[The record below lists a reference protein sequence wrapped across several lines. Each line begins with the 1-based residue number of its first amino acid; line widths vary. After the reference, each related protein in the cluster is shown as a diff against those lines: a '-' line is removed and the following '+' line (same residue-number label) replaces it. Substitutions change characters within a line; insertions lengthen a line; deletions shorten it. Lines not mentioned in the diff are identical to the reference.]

1 MRDYLCLDDFL
12 GKLACCRGNAAK
24 RYFRLV
30 GSEMDWEGWL
40 EGRGLGEEG
49 RGLGEEGGNVTNQYH
64 NFCFQ

>member
-30 GSEMDWEGWL
+30 GYEMDWEGWL
-40 EGRGLGEEG
+40 EGRWLGEEG
-49 RGLGEEGGNVTNQYH
+49 KVLGDGGGDVTNQYH